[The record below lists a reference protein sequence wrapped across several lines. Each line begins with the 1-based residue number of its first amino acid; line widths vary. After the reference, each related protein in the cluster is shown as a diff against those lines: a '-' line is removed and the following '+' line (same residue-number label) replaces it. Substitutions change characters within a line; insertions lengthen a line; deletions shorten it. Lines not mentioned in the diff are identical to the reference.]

1 MQQQNTLSVRSL
13 MGEEKGKLAAGV
25 TLAVICSALS
35 FVPYYVIYQ
44 MILSLIQKTLTFQ
57 TAIIWAAIA
66 GAAAILQNI
75 LLSCATIC
83 THAAAFNTMHR
94 LKLRVLKHLS
104 TLNLGFFH
112 DNSPGKLKSAIFD
125 DIGRLEN
132 FIAHNTIEL
141 AQAIGVP
148 ILLFVV
154 LMFLQPVMALI
165 MLVPAVLGI
174 VLPMAMMRRY
184 PDLTNEY
191 AKTMSELSA
200 SVNEFVNCMPIIK
213 MYGLTAEKFKKYRAA
228 ALAYTGCLKK
238 MAACSCRPIAI
249 TIVILDSGIL
259 FTLPVGGLLYLN
271 GTLSTETFLLFI
283 LLTMCFYSAFF
294 SLLNIMMGHMEL
306 ESGLVSVREILN
318 TKPIQGGTRK
328 LPKNNTYEI
337 RFEDVS
343 FGYEDRKQVLSHV
356 SLVMRPGTLTA
367 FVGPSGAGKTTAAQ
381 LIGRYWDVD
390 SGTISIGGIPLQEL
404 DTESLMDLTAF
415 VFQDVFLMEDT
426 LFENI
431 RMGSEATEEQVISA
445 AKAAQIDD
453 FIQSLPQGYQ
463 TRVGDQGIKLSGGQ
477 QQRIAIARAIL
488 KDAPSVI
495 FDEATSY
502 SDIENEHK
510 IQLALQSL
518 LKGKTTI
525 MIAHRLHTIRNA
537 DNIVVFEDG
546 VVAEQGRHDDL
557 VTVGGTYSHMWETYL
572 GKEVV

>member
-1 MQQQNTLSVRSL
+1 MRTQNSLSVLSL
-13 MGEEKGKLAAGV
+13 MGEEKGKLITGV
-25 TLAVICSALS
+25 ALAVICSALS

-44 MILSLIQKTLTFQ
+44 MILSLIQKTLSFQ
-57 TAIIWAAIA
+57 TALIWAFVAV
-66 GAAAILQNI
+66 AAAILQNI
-75 LLSCATIC
+75 LLSCAAIC

-104 TLNLGFFH
+104 RLNLGFFH
-112 DNSPGKLKSAIFD
+112 DHAPGKLKGALFD
-125 DIGRLEN
+125 DIGRLED

-148 ILLFVV
+148 VLLFLV
-154 LMFLQPVMALI
+154 LLVLQPVMAFSMLI
-165 MLVPAVLGI
+165 PAVLGI

-184 PDLTNEY
+184 PNLTNEY

-200 SVNEFVNCMPIIK
+200 SVNEFVNCMPVIK
-213 MYGLTAEKFKKYRAA
+213 MYGLTAEKFKKYSSS

-259 FTLPVGGLLYLN
+259 FTLPIGGALYLN
-271 GTLSTETFLLFI
+271 GMLSAEVFLLFI

-306 ESGLVSVREILN
+306 ESGLLSVKEILN
-318 TKPIQGGTRK
+318 TQPIDSGYKK
-328 LPKNNTYEI
+328 LSKEGTYEI
-337 RFEDVS
+337 RFDDVS
-343 FGYEDRKQVLSHV
+343 FGYEKRKQALSHV

-381 LIGRYWDVD
+381 LIGRYWDTD
-390 SGTISIGGIPLQEL
+390 SGTISIGGVPLRDL
-404 DTESLMDLTAF
+404 DTETLMDLTAF

-426 LFENI
+426 LLENI
-431 RMGSEATEEQVISA
+431 RMGSNATEEQVITA

-453 FIQSLPQGYQ
+453 FIQSLPHGYQ
-463 TRVGDQGIKLSGGQ
+463 TKIGEKGVKLSGGQ

-488 KDAPSVI
+488 KDAPIVI

-510 IQLALQSL
+510 IQIALQSL

-525 MIAHRLHTIRNA
+525 MIAHRLHTIRDA
-537 DNIVVFEDG
+537 DNIVVFEEG
-546 VVAEQGRHDDL
+546 AVAEQGRHDDL
-557 VTVGGTYSHMWETYL
+557 VAAGGMYSHMWKVYL
-572 GKEVV
+572 GKEAV

>member
-1 MQQQNTLSVRSL
+1 M
-13 MGEEKGKLAAGV
+13 
-25 TLAVICSALS
+25 
-35 FVPYYVIYQ
+35 
-44 MILSLIQKTLTFQ
+44 
-57 TAIIWAAIA
+57 
-66 GAAAILQNI
+66 QNI

-343 FGYEDRKQVLSHV
+343 FGYEDRKQALSHV

-488 KDAPSVI
+488 KDAPIVI
-495 FDEATSY
+495 FDEATSAL
-502 SDIENEHK
+502 DNESEK
-510 IQLALQSL
+510 IVQESMEKLA
-518 LKGKTTI
+518 KNRTT
-525 MIAHRLHTIRNA
+525 MVIAHRLSTIRNA
-537 DNIVVFEDG
+537 EKILVLTDKGIE
-546 VVAEQGRHDDL
+546 EQGTHKELMDKHGIYYDL
-557 VTVGGTYSHMWETYL
+557 YNVIE
-572 GKEVV
+572 K